1 MITET
6 TPMRILV
13 VDDEPD
19 LEALIRQRFR
29 GRIRE
34 GRYDFLFARSG
45 VEALDKLRDDES
57 IEVVLTDIN
66 MPEMDGLTLLSHLSK
81 LEAIRKS
88 LIVSAYG
95 DMENIRAAMNRGAF
109 DFITKPIDFKDL
121 EITLEKT
128 RQELET
134 MKQARD
140 AREDLSAV
148 QRELDVAARIQ
159 QAILPQT
166 FPPFPDRSE
175 FEIYAE
181 MIPARQIGGDF
192 YDFFFISEHRL
203 GIVIGD
209 VAGKGMPAALFMAV
223 CRTLLKATAV
233 TGMTPGDCLRH
244 VNTLVC
250 ADNGAGLFVTL
261 VYGILDTRTGIV
273 EYSIAG
279 HLPPILIGHEGAVRE
294 LPRTGGLVL
303 GVAEDAA
310 YETDTIKLQPREGL
324 LLYTDGVSEAMD
336 EGHTLFSEPRL
347 METVTGLQSLPPDVL
362 IKGVVSEVRVFT
374 DGHPQSDDI
383 TLLAMRYLG
392 ARKA

>member
-6 TPMRILV
+6 IPMRILV

-392 ARKA
+392 AQRA

>member
-1 MITET
+1 MMTESA
-6 TPMRILV
+6 PMRILV

-19 LEALIRQRFR
+19 LETLIRQRFR
-29 GRIRE
+29 ARIRE
-34 GRYDFLFARSG
+34 GRYDFLFARNG
-45 VEALDKLRDDES
+45 VEALDKLRVDES

-66 MPEMDGLTLLSHLSK
+66 MPEMDGLTLLSHLAE
-81 LEAIRKS
+81 LEAVRKS

-128 RQELET
+128 RQELR
-134 MKQARD
+134 MMRQAHE
-140 AREDLSAV
+140 ARENLSAV
-148 QRELDVAARIQ
+148 KRELDVAARIQ
-159 QAILPQT
+159 QAILPQI
-166 FPPFPDRSE
+166 FPPFPDRTE
-175 FEIYAE
+175 FDIYAE

-192 YDFFFISEHRL
+192 YDFFFINEHRL
-203 GIVIGD
+203 GFVIGD

-233 TGMTPGDCLRH
+233 TGMTPADCLRH

-279 HLPPILIGHEGAVRE
+279 HVPPLVIGGGGAVRE

-303 GVAEDAA
+303 GVAGDAA
-310 YETDTIKLQPREGL
+310 YVTDTVKLGSQEGL

-336 EGHTLFSEPRL
+336 RSHTLFSESRL
-347 METVTGLQSLPPDVL
+347 METVTRLQELPPEAL
-362 IKGVVSEVRVFT
+362 IKGVVSEVRAYT
-374 DGHPQSDDI
+374 DGNPQSDDI
-383 TLLAMRYLG
+383 TLLALRYTG
-392 ARKA
+392 Q

>member
-1 MITET
+1 MIVET

-34 GRYDFLFARSG
+34 GRYDFLFARNG
-45 VEALDKLRDDES
+45 FEALDKLRDDDS

-66 MPEMDGLTLLSHLSK
+66 MPEMDGLTLLSHLGE

-128 RQELET
+128 RQELQT

-140 AREDLSAV
+140 ARENLSAV

-166 FPPFPDRSE
+166 FPPFPDRCE

-279 HLPPILIGHEGAVRE
+279 HLPPILIGRDGDVSE
-294 LPRTGGLVL
+294 LPRSGGLVL
-303 GVAEDAA
+303 GVADDAV
-310 YETDTIKLQPREGL
+310 YGTDTVKLQPHEGL
-324 LLYTDGVSEAMD
+324 LLYTDGVSEAMNA
-336 EGHTLFSEPRL
+336 GHTLFSEPRL
-347 METVTGLQSLPPDVL
+347 QETVTRLQALPPDVL
-362 IKGVVSEVRVFT
+362 IQGVVSEVRTFT
-374 DGHPQSDDI
+374 DGYPQSDDI

-392 ARKA
+392 GQR

>member
-1 MITET
+1 
-6 TPMRILV
+6 MRILV

-392 ARKA
+392 AQRA